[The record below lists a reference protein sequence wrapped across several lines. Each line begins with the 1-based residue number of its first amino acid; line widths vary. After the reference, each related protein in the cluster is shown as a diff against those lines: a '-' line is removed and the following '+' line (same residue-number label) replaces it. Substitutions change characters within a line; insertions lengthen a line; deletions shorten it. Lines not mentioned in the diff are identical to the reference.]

1 MSRYRCVHCG
11 RILERDS
18 TKAWVK
24 SVCVATPSNLVQA
37 GQRAMREAEKG
48 SE

>member
-1 MSRYRCVHCG
+1 MNQYRCVHCG

-24 SVCVATPSNLVQA
+24 SRCDATKRFVHL
-37 GQRAMREAEKG
+37 MRVTKPKARRKR
-48 SE
+48 

>member
-1 MSRYRCVHCG
+1 MNQYRCVHCG

-24 SVCVATPSNLVQA
+24 SVCVATKRFVHL
-37 GQRAMREAEKG
+37 MRVKKPKTRRK
-48 SE
+48 